1 VLRGTKLLSV
11 ALPAAKRMQE
21 ALTQPERESI
31 RVDGLAEPLRHA
43 VVLRWRLAAA
53 QDLAPSPGDA
63 VDQGALDALLAE
75 VDGALESLRSAN
87 GASPE
92 LGLAIDRNWE
102 TLAREA
108 VEFSGK
114 VKAASDTA
122 RRRGVAAPA
131 ARRPAATAG
140 KISFEPNAASA
151 SSASGRQEKRMRLM
165 IAATALVVLA
175 GGGFHLYNLMQP
187 KPAER
192 AVPGAPPFTMV
203 VPEPTTGAMM
213 VTSTRGGAF
222 DEAQKAWLQQQR
234 ARGFQVKSVSPGSA
248 MLVPQTA
255 AELQAGTGQP

>member
-1 VLRGTKLLSV
+1 
-11 ALPAAKRMQE
+11 MQD

-31 RVDGLAEPLRHA
+31 RVEGLAEPLRQA

-53 QDLAPSPGDA
+53 QDLAPAPGDA

-102 TLAREA
+102 TLTREA

-114 VKAASDTA
+114 VKAASESA
-122 RRRGVAAPA
+122 RPRGAAAPA
-131 ARRPAATAG
+131 ARRAPASAG

-151 SSASGRQEKRMRLM
+151 NSSSARQEKRTRLM
-165 IAATALVVLA
+165 IAATVAVVLG

-187 KPAER
+187 RPAER

-203 VPEPTTGAMM
+203 VPEPSTGAMM

-222 DEAQKAWLQQQR
+222 DEAQKAWLQQQQ
-234 ARGFQVKSVSPGSA
+234 AKGFQVKPVSAGSVL
-248 MLVPQTA
+248 LVPQTA